1 MNLVEVKVHA
11 PTATILMDRK
21 ETGNCLDD
29 AMLDDLSQALSDLH
43 QEKRVRAVILTG
55 AGDDFCRGIDLR
67 QLQAHTTTD
76 PLQAM
81 PLWIEHW
88 QRLGEW
94 IEQLLRFP
102 KPVIA
107 AVDGAAWGSGF
118 AMALASDM
126 VVASR
131 SATFAVPAVRR
142 GMLGGIVAPLLAF
155 RCGGAVASRY
165 LMTGETMSSR
175 TALRLGLVTRRPPSS
190 QIWVAANELAT
201 ECAQAPPIPLAAT
214 KRMLNETVGETLL
227 TQISVGAAAGATACS
242 TETAAEGLTAF
253 VEDRPPRWPL

>member
-1 MNLVEVKVHA
+1 
-11 PTATILMDRK
+11 
-21 ETGNCLDD
+21 
-29 AMLDDLSQALSDLH
+29 
-43 QEKRVRAVILTG
+43 
-55 AGDDFCRGIDLR
+55 
-67 QLQAHTTTD
+67 
-76 PLQAM
+76 
-81 PLWIEHW
+81 
-88 QRLGEW
+88 
-94 IEQLLRFP
+94 
-102 KPVIA
+102 
-107 AVDGAAWGSGF
+107 
-118 AMALASDM
+118 M

-142 GMLGGIVAPLLAF
+142 GMIGGIVAPLLAF

-165 LMTGETMSSR
+165 LMSGETMSSR